1 MRYFMSALALTVLLT
16 SSLFAQKKVLSLE
29 EATNLALERNMSII
43 QADNNVASS
52 KSGELAAFGRYL
64 PSISG
69 SGSWRRSRTEGPLY
83 IQGINT
89 GLDFTLTSGNF
100 AAGLNS
106 SLLLFDGLER
116 EANYSR
122 SQSNYAATQHT
133 ATRTR
138 QSVVFQVESAYLNVL
153 RLEQLVKVSEENLK
167 RDQRQLERITES
179 NRVGALSLA
188 DVYRQQSQVASDELS
203 VITAQNNFDKAKA
216 DLVALIGLDYPV
228 DYEFSDPSISTRID
242 STELA
247 TTLAKYANMRSLLD
261 RALTSRPDY
270 LGAKENLSSSESGV
284 TVARSGYLP
293 SVSAFAGM
301 SWTNERLGD
310 LTKYMGLSWGLNVS
324 WTLFDGFATNQA
336 IQSAL
341 ASQRNAEISLVQSER
356 NISVEVRK
364 AMLDLEAAK
373 KQYEVSQK
381 ALVSAT
387 EDRKI
392 AEERYNLGAGT
403 LLDLLV
409 ANAGLVNAEA
419 NLVNASY
426 NYVISKRNV
435 EYVLGERT
443 Y

>member
-1 MRYFMSALALTVLLT
+1 MRYLTSALILTIFLF
-16 SSLFAQKKVLSLE
+16 SSAFSQKKVLSLE
-29 EATNLALERNMSII
+29 EAKNLALERNMSVI
-43 QADNNVASS
+43 QAQNNVEAA
-52 KSGELAAFGRYL
+52 KSGKLAAFGRYL
-64 PSISG
+64 PSLSG
-69 SGSWRRSRTEGPLY
+69 NGSWRRSRSEGPLY

-89 GLDFTLTSGNF
+89 GLDFTLTQGNF
-100 AAGLNS
+100 SAGLNT

-122 SQSNYAATQHT
+122 SQSDFSATEHT

-138 QSVVFQVESAYLNVL
+138 QSVVFQVVSSYLNVL

-188 DVYRQQSQVASDELS
+188 DVYRQQSQVASDEFSL
-203 VITAQNNFDKAKA
+203 ITAQNDFDKAKA
-216 DLVALIGLDYPV
+216 DLAALIGLDDPAGC
-228 DYEFSDPSISTRID
+228 DFSDVSISTSID

-247 TTLAKYANMRSLLD
+247 TTAAKYADVQSLMN
-261 RALTSRPDY
+261 RALVSRPDY
-270 LGAKENLSSSESGV
+270 LGAQENLSSSESGV
-284 TVARSGYLP
+284 TVARSNYFP
-293 SVSAFAGM
+293 SLSAFAGM
-301 SWTNERLGD
+301 NWTNENISE
-310 LTKYMGLSWGLNVS
+310 LTRYVGLNWGLSLN
-324 WTLFDGFATNQA
+324 WTLFDGFATNQSL
-336 IQSAL
+336 QSAM
-341 ASQRNAEISLVQSER
+341 ASKRNAEISMVQAER
-356 NISVEVRK
+356 IIRVDITK
-364 AMLDLEAAK
+364 ATLDLEAAK

-381 ALVSAT
+381 ALVSAS

-419 NLVNASY
+419 NTVNASY
-426 NYVISKRNV
+426 NYIISKRNV
-435 EYVLGERT
+435 EYVIGERT